1 MVEVTSPCRPVTS
14 LPRQRLPL
22 GFKASPEES
31 AVAWVFPGQGSQKLG
46 MGVDLLKLH
55 LARVRFEQAEQI
67 LGWSVLELCQNQ
79 EKLSRTLYTQPC
91 LYIVLSILSDL
102 ISESGYQPNLVA
114 GYSLGEYIALY
125 VAGVF
130 DFETGLRLI
139 KRRAELMECA
149 PKGTMVTLIGFRHEQ
164 LEQQIQQ
171 TANIWRVNDDLT
183 CATIAGTAEAVE
195 SLLARIKVKRV
206 IPLNVSGAF
215 HTPLMAEAAAEFE
228 QLLESTTFD
237 CAQVPVL
244 SSIEPVPTLEAAQ
257 LKKNLIRQMTQPIRW
272 RAISLRL
279 AAEGIKRVVGIGPSQ
294 GLTSQMKRI
303 CPGLVL
309 TNVSSTSELLTF
321 ESRTRE
327 NFEAFG
333 IAA

>member
-149 PKGTMVTLIGFRHEQ
+149 PKGTMATLIGFRHEQ

-228 QLLESTTFD
+228 QLLESTPFD

-244 SSIEPVPTLEAAQ
+244 SSIEPVPTVEAAQ
-257 LKKNLIRQMTQPIRW
+257 LKKNLIRQMTQPVRW

-279 AAEGIKRVVGIGPSQ
+279 AAEGIKRVVEIGPSQ
-294 GLTSQMKRI
+294 GLTSQIKRI

-309 TNVSSTSELLTF
+309 TNVSRTSELLTF

-327 NFEAFG
+327 NLEAFG